1 VKKSN
6 AVRLQSFLARAG
18 LASRRGSEELIRTG
32 RVLVN
37 GKLAEIGQSVTP
49 EDVVQ
54 VDGRVV
60 RVQRIEWVAL
70 HKPKGYVT
78 TRDDERGRKTVYE
91 LLPAE
96 LHHLFH
102 VGRLDRNSSG
112 ILLLTNDGE
121 GANRLLH
128 PRYETTKEYLV
139 DVDGE
144 PDSEELRKLVKGV
157 QLEDGVAHAE
167 SAELQDEVKEGVFRL
182 RVVMQEGRN
191 REVRRMMEALGF
203 QVLRLFRRRF
213 ASIEVGKLRPGEWR
227 RLTAAEIQRLRGPGA
242 APAAPA
248 PSRAPRPP
256 RAEGPRSGGPRPGPR
271 APGRPGSRDD
281 SGRGPRGGSGGGSR
295 SGAPRGGGGGGRR
308 GPGGKPRR
316 PS

>member
-18 LASRRGSEELIRTG
+18 LASRRGGEELIRTG

-60 RVQRIEWVAL
+60 RAQRVEWVAL

-102 VGRLDRNSSG
+102 VGRLDRDSSG

-144 PDSEELRKLVKGV
+144 PDPDDLRALVKGV
-157 QLEDGVAHAE
+157 QLEDGTAHAE
-167 SAELQDEVKEGVFRL
+167 SADLQDEVKEGIFRV

-191 REVRRMMEALGF
+191 REVRRMMEALGYR
-203 QVLRLFRRRF
+203 VRRLFRRRF

-227 RLTAAEIQRLRGPGA
+227 RLRAEEIQRLSGA

-248 PSRAPRPP
+248 PGRAPRPP
-256 RAEGPRSGGPRPGPR
+256 RGGGPRGGGPR
-271 APGRPGSRDD
+271 TGPGGPTRPGSRDD
-281 SGRGPRGGSGGGSR
+281 SGGGARGRTRPGPQRGGQRKGT
-295 SGAPRGGGGGGRR
+295 
-308 GPGGKPRR
+308 GGKPRR
-316 PS
+316 ST

>member
-1 VKKSN
+1 MKKSN
-6 AVRLQSFLARAG
+6 AIRLQSFLARAG
-18 LASRRGSEELIRTG
+18 LSSRRGGGADPFRSSPRQRGT
-32 RVLVN
+32 
-37 GKLAEIGQSVTP
+37 AEIGQSVTP

-60 RVQRIEWVAL
+60 RAQRVEWVAL

-102 VGRLDRNSSG
+102 VGRLDRESSG
-112 ILLLTNDGE
+112 ILLLTNDGD
-121 GANRLLH
+121 GANHLLH

-144 PDSEELRKLVKGV
+144 PEPEDLRALVKGV
-157 QLEDGVAHAE
+157 QLEDGTAHAE
-167 SAELQDEVKEGVFRL
+167 SADLQDEVKEGIFRV

-191 REVRRMMEALGF
+191 REVRRMMEALGYR
-203 QVLRLFRRRF
+203 VRRLFRRRF

-227 RLTAAEIQRLRGPGA
+227 RLTAEEVQRLRGVA
-242 APAAPA
+242 
-248 PSRAPRPP
+248 
-256 RAEGPRSGGPRPGPR
+256 
-271 APGRPGSRDD
+271 
-281 SGRGPRGGSGGGSR
+281 
-295 SGAPRGGGGGGRR
+295 
-308 GPGGKPRR
+308 PRR
-316 PS
+316 PGARPRTPRAAGRGSAHRPSRSSHASATRLPRRFRRWAARWLPAGAAAGWAAQGHGREAAPVHLSRDQALAA

>member
-1 VKKSN
+1 MKKN
-6 AVRLQSFLARAG
+6 NEVRLQSFIARAG
-18 LASRRGSEELIRTG
+18 LSSRRGGEEMIRTG

-37 GKLAEIGQSVTP
+37 GKLAEIGQTVTP
-49 EDVVQ
+49 DDVVE

-60 RVQRIEWVAL
+60 RLQRVEWIAL

-102 VGRLDRNSSG
+102 VGRLDRDSSG
-112 ILLLTNDGE
+112 ILLLTNDGD

-139 DVDGE
+139 DIDGD
-144 PDSEELRKLVKGV
+144 PDPEELRQMVKGV
-157 QLEDGVAHAE
+157 QLEDGMAHAE
-167 SAELQDEVKEGVFRL
+167 AVVLQDEVKEGIYRL

-191 REVRRMMEALGF
+191 REVRRMLETLGYR
-203 QVLRLFRRRF
+203 VVRLFRRRF

-227 RLTAAEIQRLRGPGA
+227 RLTPEEIQRLRGAGA
-242 APAAPA
+242 AGGAETPTRPA
-248 PSRAPRPP
+248 RPP
-256 RAEGPRSGGPRPGPR
+256 RGPSTRGPARGGTRGATRRPPSGGPPK
-271 APGRPGSRDD
+271 
-281 SGRGPRGGSGGGSR
+281 GRGRGGR
-295 SGAPRGGGGGGRR
+295 A
-308 GPGGKPRR
+308 KP
-316 PS
+316 

>member
-37 GKLAEIGQSVTP
+37 GELAEIGQSVTP

-54 VDGRVV
+54 VDGRVI
-60 RVQRIEWVAL
+60 RAQRIEWIAL

-91 LLPAE
+91 LLPSE

-144 PDSEELRKLVKGV
+144 PDPEELRKLVKGV
-157 QLEDGVAHAE
+157 QLEDGTAHAE

-191 REVRRMMEALGF
+191 REVRRMMEALGYRVF
-203 QVLRLFRRRF
+203 RLFRRRF

-227 RLTAAEIQRLRGPGA
+227 RLKAEEIQRLRGIT
-242 APAAPA
+242 PAAPESGRR
-248 PSRAPRPP
+248 PRSPRPP
-256 RAEGPRSGGPRPGPR
+256 RGEGPRGGGPRGGPGGPR
-271 APGRPGSRDD
+271 RPGSRDD
-281 SGRGPRGGSGGGSR
+281 SGGGPRGGSRPG
-295 SGAPRGGGGGGRR
+295 PQRGGQRK